1 MPQGSVLGP
10 PYFNIYINDLFYQ
23 IINTNVC
30 NIADDTTPYACDKDL
45 VNLLHNL
52 ENGTM
57 SAIVWFEL
65 NYMKLKQAKC
75 HFLISGN
82 TPEYLWVRVGEHVI
96 WESAQEKLLGL
107 TIDKNLNFEAHLLD
121 VCKKASVKVT
131 ALARLVKLVPFK
143 KKKLL
148 MKSFIESQF
157 SYCPLIWMF
166 CSRGMNR
173 KINHIHERALRLVYQ
188 NYTITFEELLI
199 RDKTV
204 CIHHR
209 NIQKVAI
216 EMFKVKN
223 NMCPEI
229 VLNLFCKNANPRS
242 SAYFY
247 RPNVN
252 KVYKG
257 EHSLRY
263 FGPIVWDI
271 MVPEKIKSLSTLVE
285 FKREIAG
292 WVPDNCPCRLC
303 KDFIPGL
310 GFVTLF
316 E

>member
-1 MPQGSVLGP
+1 
-10 PYFNIYINDLFYQ
+10 
-23 IINTNVC
+23 
-30 NIADDTTPYACDKDL
+30 
-45 VNLLHNL
+45 
-52 ENGTM
+52 
-57 SAIVWFEL
+57 
-65 NYMKLKQAKC
+65 
-75 HFLISGN
+75 
-82 TPEYLWVRVGEHVI
+82 
-96 WESAQEKLLGL
+96 
-107 TIDKNLNFEAHLLD
+107 
-121 VCKKASVKVT
+121 
-131 ALARLVKLVPFK
+131 
-143 KKKLL
+143 
-148 MKSFIESQF
+148 
-157 SYCPLIWMF
+157 MF

-188 NYTITFEELLI
+188 DYTITFEELLI

-242 SAYFY
+242 SAYFH

-271 MVPEKIKSLSTLVE
+271 MLPEKIKSLSTLEE